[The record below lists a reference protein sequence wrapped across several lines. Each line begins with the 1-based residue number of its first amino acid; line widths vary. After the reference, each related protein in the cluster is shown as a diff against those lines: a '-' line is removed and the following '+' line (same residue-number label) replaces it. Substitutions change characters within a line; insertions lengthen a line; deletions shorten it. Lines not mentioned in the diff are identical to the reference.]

1 MKEMSEDLKYIKK
14 FSKITIS
21 RACKE
26 LNVDVANLSNG
37 KTTKE
42 NEKRVRK
49 YLERELAKIY
59 LEEADSYV

>member
-1 MKEMSEDLKYIKK
+1 MSEDLIFIKK
-14 FSKITIS
+14 FSKITITK
-21 RACKE
+21 ACKN

-49 YLERELAKIY
+49 YLENELAKIY
-59 LEEADSYV
+59 LEECEEYVK

>member
-1 MKEMSEDLKYIKK
+1 MKEISEDLKYIKK

>member
-1 MKEMSEDLKYIKK
+1 MSEDLIFIKK
-14 FSKITIS
+14 FSKITITK
-21 RACKE
+21 ACKD

-49 YLERELAKIY
+49 YLENELAKIY
-59 LEEADSYV
+59 LEECEEYVK

>member
-1 MKEMSEDLKYIKK
+1 MKEISEDLKYIKK

-59 LEEADSYV
+59 LEETDTYV